1 MRRDSKVK
9 KTAFHFIFGRTV
21 IVALLLLLQFALLIF
36 LMGVVGTLTAYLT
49 VVISAVLV
57 VVVIN
62 RKGQPAF
69 KMAWI
74 LPLTILPV
82 FGGLLYLFV
91 QLQPGT
97 RKIKDK
103 LEILKAETKPYL
115 QQNPAVVQNLLSE
128 NPQMAQMAHYL
139 AQEGDAPIY
148 QNTSVQYFPSGETYY
163 EELLAQLKQ
172 AENFIFLEY
181 FIVAEGRMWDS
192 VLEILRQK
200 AEEGVEVRFMY
211 DGMCCLLLLPYRYPE
226 KIREMG
232 IQCKMFAPIRPAL
245 SSSQNNRDHRK
256 IVVIDGVTAFT
267 GGVNLAD
274 EYINQKLRFG
284 HWKDTGVMIQGD
296 AVQNFTMMFLQMW
309 NIGEKQPESYRPYLT
324 PHILCRKAAGYVVP
338 FGDCPL
344 DDENVGEH
352 VFLDMLYTA
361 KRYMHIMTPYLI
373 IGYELVQAMNY
384 AAKRGVEVELILP
397 HIPDKW
403 YAFQV
408 ARTYYP
414 ELLES
419 GVKIYEYTPGF
430 VHAKVYISDDEKAV
444 VGSTNMD
451 YRSLYLHYECAALFV
466 NNPSVEDT
474 ERDFQQ
480 TKAQCQMM
488 TVEDY
493 RNLPWY
499 NRLTGRVLRL
509 IAPLM

>member
-1 MRRDSKVK
+1 MKQDSKVK

-21 IVALLLLLQFALLIF
+21 IVAILLLLQIGLLLF
-36 LMGVVGTLTAYLT
+36 LMQAIGEATMYLT
-49 VVISAVLV
+49 VVISAILL

-62 RKGQPAF
+62 GKGQPAF

-74 LPLTILPV
+74 LPLTLLPV

-97 RKIKDK
+97 RKIQEK
-103 LEILKAETKPYL
+103 LTALQEETRPYL
-115 QQNPAVVQNLLSE
+115 KQNPAVVQNLLSE
-128 NPQMAQMAHYL
+128 NPQMAQLSHYL
-139 AQEGDAPIY
+139 SDKGSYPIY
-148 QNTSVQYFPSGETYY
+148 QNSSVEYFPDGETYY
-163 EELLAQLKQ
+163 AEMIRQLEQ
-172 AENFIFLEY
+172 AKNFIFMEY
-181 FIVAEGRMWDS
+181 FIVAEGRMWES
-192 VLEILRQK
+192 VLEILRKK
-200 AEEGVEVRFMY
+200 AAEGVEVRFMY
-211 DGMCCLLLLPYRYPE
+211 DGMCSLLLLPYKYPE
-226 KIREMG
+226 RIREMG

-256 IVVIDGVTAFT
+256 VLVIDGITAFT

-274 EYINQKLRFG
+274 EYINEKLRFG

-309 NIGEKQPESYRPYLT
+309 NIGEKQPVSYRPYLT
-324 PHILCRKAAGYVVP
+324 PHILCDRAAGYVVP
-338 FGDCPL
+338 YADSPF

-352 VFLDMLYTA
+352 VYLDILYTA
-361 KRYMHIMTPYLI
+361 KKYVHIMTPYLI
-373 IGYELVQAMNY
+373 IGYEMVQALNY
-384 AAKRGVEVELILP
+384 AAKRGVDVELILP

-414 ELLES
+414 ELLEA

-430 VHAKVYISDDEKAV
+430 VHAKSYVSDDEKAV
-444 VGSTNMD
+444 VGSINMD
-451 YRSLYLHYECAALFV
+451 YRSLYLHFECAALFF
-466 NNPSVEDT
+466 NNPSVMEV
-474 ERDFQQ
+474 EKDFRE
-480 TKAQCQMM
+480 TRAKCQEM
-488 TVEDY
+488 TVQDY

-499 NRLTGRVLRL
+499 NRLAGHILRL